1 MYRFIV
7 ENKKFIYGIGYIVT
21 APYTITNAIGVKY
34 NNNNG
39 THIFMKNFEEFKDEP
54 IEKRIE
60 VALWRNLF
68 WPLYGFEMIGKP
80 IEFLSKSMAQT
91 IYRKFD

>member
-39 THIFMKNFEEFKDEP
+39 THIFMKNLKMNQL
-54 IEKRIE
+54 KNVLR
-60 VALWRNLF
+60 L
-68 WPLYGFEMIGKP
+68 LYGE
-80 IEFLSKSMAQT
+80 
-91 IYRKFD
+91 IYFGHCMVLK